1 MINLIT
7 ENKLTLKGVNQMVAH
22 VEEHEKFEFDWVTST
37 ENLPPTSNIWH
48 TSLKPFFG
56 L

>member
-22 VEEHEKFEFDWVTST
+22 VEEHEKFEFVNQIFEKTV
-37 ENLPPTSNIWH
+37 NR
-48 TSLKPFFG
+48 
-56 L
+56 